1 MYADVIVPGFKML
14 LEADGTYYLY
24 HTSHEEEVFVG
35 ARDVPVLDDESGHV
49 VAVTPPP
56 EEDHEDPGDQAV
68 RVGRGTVELID
79 PLLAT
84 GADVNVTGE
93 VVNQP
98 FFSVAGTIIL
108 VNGERVQVLDYGEVD
123 DPEAAAQISPD
134 GSSIG
139 TTMVSW
145 VAPPHFFR
153 TETAIVLYVGEDPK
167 VIEAL
172 TSVLGPQFAG
182 R

>member
-1 MYADVIVPGFKML
+1 M
-14 LEADGTYYLY
+14 
-24 HTSHEEEVFVG
+24 G
-35 ARDVPVLDDESGHV
+35 ARNVPVLDDESGEV

-56 EEDHEDPGDQAV
+56 EEDHEDAGDQEV
-68 RVGRGTVELID
+68 RVGRGTGQLID

-84 GADVNVTGE
+84 GADVKVTGE
-93 VVNQP
+93 VVKQP

-108 VNGERVQVLDYGEVD
+108 VNGERVQVLDYSDAD
-123 DPEAAAQISPD
+123 DPEAAAHISPD

-145 VAPPHFFR
+145 VAPPPHFFR
-153 TETAIVLYVGEDPK
+153 TETAIVLYVGENPK
-167 VIEAL
+167 VIEVL

>member
-1 MYADVIVPGFKML
+1 M
-14 LEADGTYYLY
+14 
-24 HTSHEEEVFVG
+24 
-35 ARDVPVLDDESGHV
+35 
-49 VAVTPPP
+49 
-56 EEDHEDPGDQAV
+56 
-68 RVGRGTVELID
+68 ID

>member
-1 MYADVIVPGFKML
+1 MAH
-14 LEADGTYYLY
+14 DGG
-24 HTSHEEEVFVG
+24 SIP
-35 ARDVPVLDDESGHV
+35 APNAPVLDDVSGEV

-56 EEDHEDPGDQAV
+56 EEDHEDADDQGV
-68 RVGRGTVELID
+68 RVGRGTGQLID

-84 GADVNVTGE
+84 GADVKVTGAA
-93 VVNQP
+93 VKQP
-98 FFSVAGTIIL
+98 FFSVTGRIIL
-108 VNGERVQVLDYGEVD
+108 VNGERVQVLDYGDTD
-123 DPEAAAQISPD
+123 DPEAAAHISPD

-145 VAPPHFFR
+145 VAPPPPHFFR
-153 TETAIVLYVGEDPK
+153 TETAIVLYVGENPK